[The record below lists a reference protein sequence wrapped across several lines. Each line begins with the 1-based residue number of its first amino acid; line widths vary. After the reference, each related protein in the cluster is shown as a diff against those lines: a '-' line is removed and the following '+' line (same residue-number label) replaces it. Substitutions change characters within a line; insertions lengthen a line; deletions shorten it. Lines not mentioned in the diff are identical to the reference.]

1 MTRPLNFAGK
11 HLRVNAE
18 VGEGGWVKAAVLSC
32 DSEPVEGCTL
42 DKAVALTKGTTQG
55 RLTWKSKDTLNSPG
69 DDHLRILFQLK
80 NAKLYS
86 FWIE

>member
-1 MTRPLNFAGK
+1 M
-11 HLRVNAE
+11 
-18 VGEGGWVKAAVLSC
+18 LSR

-42 DKAVALTKGTTQG
+42 DEAVALTKGTIAG
-55 RLTWKSKDTLNSPG
+55 RMTWKSKDTLDPPG